1 MPWKQTH
8 PMDQRAQFVTLHQ
21 EGLYSMTELCQ
32 RFAVSRKTGYK
43 WLNRYQQE
51 GLSGLQDQ
59 SRAPHV
65 CQQQMPPDVQQALLD
80 ARRAHPTWGPRKL
93 LPYLKQRQPDLEL
106 PAASSVGDLLEK
118 HGLIQNRRRRPRHQH
133 PGSSPLSADAPNV
146 LWSTD
151 FKGQFKT
158 GDGEYCFPLTVT
170 DNYSRFLLC
179 CHGLPSVQQEGV
191 FPVFRHLFQEFGLP
205 DAIRTDNGNPF
216 ATQAIYG
223 LSSLNVWWIKLG
235 IAHQRIRPGQPQEN
249 GRHERMHRTLKA
261 ETTRPPQKDHATQQ
275 IRFDAFRHEFNE
287 ERPHEALGQRTPSSI
302 YVASCRPLPA
312 VLPAP
317 VYAGHLQVRRV
328 SQAGT
333 FRFHHRQPFLSHAL
347 AQEEIALEEVADGL
361 WSIYFYN
368 VLLARLD
375 ERDYKIS
382 G

>member
-1 MPWKQTH
+1 VTD
-8 PMDQRAQFVTLHQ
+8 PMDQRAQFVALHQ

-43 WLNRYQQE
+43 WLARYEQE
-51 GLSGLQDQ
+51 GLAGLQNQ
-59 SRAPHV
+59 SRAPRLCH
-65 CQQQMPPDVQQALLD
+65 QQMTPEVSEALLA

-93 LPYLKQRQPDLEL
+93 LPYLKSRRPDLIF
-106 PAASSVGDLLEK
+106 PAPSSVGELLEK
-118 HGLIQNRRRRPRHQH
+118 HGLIQNRRRRPRHEH
-133 PGSSPLSADAPNV
+133 PGSSPLSADAPNA

-158 GDGEYCFPLTVT
+158 GNGHYCFPLTVT
-170 DNYSRFLLC
+170 DNFSRFLLC
-179 CHGLPSVQQEGV
+179 CHALASVQQEGV
-191 FPVFRHLFQEFGLP
+191 FPVFERLFAEYGLP

-235 IAHQRIRPGQPQEN
+235 IQHQRITPGQPQEN

-261 ETTRPPQKDHATQQ
+261 ETTRPPQNDSAAQQ
-275 IRFDAFRHEFNE
+275 LCFDAFRHEFNG
-287 ERPHEALGQRTPSSI
+287 ERPHEALGQRTPTSVYLPS
-302 YVASCRPLPA
+302 ARPLPS
-312 VLPAP
+312 VLPLP
-317 VYAGHLQVRRV
+317 QYAGHLQVRRV

-347 AQEEIALEEVADGL
+347 GGEDIALEEVSDGL
-361 WSIYFYN
+361 WSIYFYD

-375 ERDYKIS
+375 ERDYKVS